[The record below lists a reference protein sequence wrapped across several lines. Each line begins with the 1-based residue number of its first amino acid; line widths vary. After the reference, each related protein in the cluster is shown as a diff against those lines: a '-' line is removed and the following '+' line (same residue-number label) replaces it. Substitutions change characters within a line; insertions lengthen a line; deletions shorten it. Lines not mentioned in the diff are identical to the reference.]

1 MTKLFNWWMNRPLSS
16 NSWVTGWFYGY
27 LMVVANNQI
36 NSFWVTPENPDG
48 LTGLPGSL
56 LIVSLLC
63 VGIWFSMQENKWAA
77 ELARKSQSK

>member
-1 MTKLFNWWMNRPLSS
+1 MKKLFNQWMNRPLSS
-16 NSWVTGWFYGY
+16 NSWTTGWFYGY

-36 NSFWVTPENPDG
+36 NSFWVTPENPEG

-63 VGIWFSMQENKWAA
+63 VGIWFSVQENKWAS